1 MSERRYTD
9 EEIATI
15 FERAAKSESALSPV
29 PQEANGL
36 TLAALHEIGREAGFS
51 PEAISHAARS
61 LDVARGSTSQQLLG
75 LTLGVGETAEF
86 DRPFTDDDWGRLV
99 AHLRDTFNAKGRMR
113 QDGAFREWTN
123 GNLQA
128 LVEPTAG
135 GFRLRLRTVKGDSR
149 TMMISGLALSGVS
162 LATAIAAG
170 IGTTANV
177 TGVGLMAAIGVG
189 VFAFGAVQL
198 PAWAAR
204 RREQFRRVMNFLAG
218 PGTRVDAPRSP
229 GD

>member
-1 MSERRYTD
+1 MTERRYTD

-51 PEAISHAARS
+51 TESISNAARS
-61 LDVARGSTSQQLLG
+61 LDIARGSTSQQMLG

-86 DRPFTDDDWGRLV
+86 DRPFTDQDWEGLV
-99 AHLRDTFNAKGRMR
+99 AQLRDTFNAKGRMR
-113 QDGAFREWTN
+113 HDGTFREWTN

-149 TMMISGLALSGVS
+149 TMMISGLALAGVS
-162 LATAIAAG
+162 LATAIGAG
-170 IGTTANV
+170 IGTAANAS
-177 TGVGLMAAIGVG
+177 GVGLMAVVGVG
-189 VFAFGAVQL
+189 IFAFGAAQV
-198 PAWAAR
+198 PSWAAR
-204 RREQFRRVMNFLAG
+204 RREQFRRVMASLAG
-218 PGTRVDAPRSP
+218 SGKRIDAPRSP